1 MHLCEGIK
9 MSLSL
14 DNLNLKNS
22 GTSQAVVGIKAK
34 MMGQINEVRESRT
47 IDKPKSLGN
56 RRYLIRKNHEVEGRN
71 TE

>member
-56 RRYLIRKNHEVEGRN
+56 RRDLIRKNHEVEGRN
-71 TE
+71 TK